1 MGLEA
6 ACRVSFDGKV
16 SAGKALLE
24 SAELLFRGDFRV
36 KIPFQQISALE
47 AKNGR
52 LTVAF
57 PQGVAHFELGPAAEK
72 WRDKIRHPKSLLDKL
87 GVKADSRVA
96 VLDIDDGNFRA
107 QLSERTSERLE
118 NKLAKECD
126 FIFFGVTCK
135 SSLRRLDNLLKHL
148 AKTGAIWVIYPKGQP
163 LLNENDVRNAGK
175 AAGLVDIKVVGFSS
189 THSGL
194 KLVIPKT
201 KR

>member
-6 ACRVSFDGKV
+6 SCKVSFDGKV
-16 SAGKALLE
+16 SEGKALLE

-36 KIPFQQISALE
+36 KIPFQQISAIE

-52 LTVAF
+52 LVVTF
-57 PQGVAHFELGPAAEK
+57 PQGVARFELGPAAEK

-96 VLDIDDGNFRA
+96 VLDIVDGNFRA
-107 QLSERTSERLE
+107 QLSERTSEWLE
-118 NKLAKECD
+118 NKLVKECD
-126 FIFFGVTCK
+126 FIFFGAIGK
-135 SSLRRLDNLLKHL
+135 SSLRRLASLPKHL
-148 AKTGAIWVIYPKGQP
+148 AKTGAIWVIYPKGQAD
-163 LLNENDVRNAGK
+163 LNENDVRLAGK
-175 AAGLVDIKVVGFSS
+175 AAGLVDVKVVGFSS